1 MIKPA
6 GQNESKL
13 FPLCVHESIKAHV
26 NTSQF
31 LERDWN
37 LDRLINLDLEFGLR
51 TVSLG
56 IALMLKNI
64 RSR

>member
-6 GQNESKL
+6 GQNQSKL
-13 FPLCVHESIKAHV
+13 FPLCVHESIKTHI

-37 LDRLINLDLEFGLR
+37 LDRLINLGLEFGLR

-56 IALMLKNI
+56 ISLMLKNI

>member
-37 LDRLINLDLEFGLR
+37 LDRLINLGLINQCS
-51 TVSLG
+51 TPNWTLSFFELD
-56 IALMLKNI
+56 KQQN
-64 RSR
+64 

>member
-6 GQNESKL
+6 GQNQSKL
-13 FPLCVHESIKAHV
+13 FPLCVHENIKSHG
-26 NTSQF
+26 NTSQL

-37 LDRLINLDLEFGLR
+37 LDRLINLGLEFGLR

>member
-6 GQNESKL
+6 GQNQSKL
-13 FPLCVHESIKAHV
+13 FPLCVHENIKSHV

-31 LERDWN
+31 SERDWN
-37 LDRLINLDLEFGLR
+37 LDRLINLGLEFRLR

-56 IALMLKNI
+56 ISLMLKNI

>member
-6 GQNESKL
+6 GQKQSKL
-13 FPLCVHESIKAHV
+13 LPLCVHESIKAHI

-31 LERDWN
+31 LERDWI
-37 LDRLINLDLEFGLR
+37 LDRLINLGLEFGLR

-56 IALMLKNI
+56 ISLMLKNI